1 MVMTVCIKGLL
12 CDIPNY
18 RKSLLKISTN
28 IASILLIFCK
38 LISLYIDVHFVLTVG
53 FPLRT
58 SLN

>member
-1 MVMTVCIKGLL
+1 MVMTLCIKGFL

-18 RKSLLKISTN
+18 LKSLLKRSTN

-53 FPLRT
+53 FPLE
-58 SLN
+58 LL